1 MRIHPYSLWVA
12 LALPLA
18 ALGCAGDVRY
28 PDAPKGVTNAQPRA
42 PTAQDYGRAAL
53 VVADRQMKELAQ
65 LRGSSTDPFVT
76 EAMTRQ
82 VEGLHLL
89 SNKLLDDLTVG
100 DARVHDATIVVDVA
114 NLQRTIDTAANAEKQ
129 AEEPATDSP
138 ATP

>member
-12 LALPLA
+12 LALPVA

-28 PDAPKGVTNAQPRA
+28 PDAPNGVTNAQPRA

-65 LRGSSTDPFVT
+65 LRDRSTDPFVT

-82 VEGLHLL
+82 VESLHLHT
-89 SNKLLDDLTVG
+89 NKLLDDLTVG
-100 DARVHDATIVVDVA
+100 DARLHDAAIVVDVA
-114 NLQRTIDTAANAEKQ
+114 NLQRTIDTAANAEEQ
-129 AEEPATDSP
+129 AEEPVAASP

>member
-12 LALPLA
+12 LALPVA

-28 PDAPKGVTNAQPRA
+28 PDAPKGVTNAQPRD
-42 PTAQDYGRAAL
+42 PTSQDYGRAAL
-53 VVADRQMKELAQ
+53 LVADRQMKELAQ
-65 LRGSSTDPFVT
+65 LRDSSTDPFVT

-89 SNKLLDDLTVG
+89 SDKLLDDMTFG
-100 DARVHDATIVVDVA
+100 DARVHDAAIVVDVA

-129 AEEPATDSP
+129 AEEPAADRPT
-138 ATP
+138 TP

>member
-1 MRIHPYSLWVA
+1 MRTHRYSLLVA
-12 LALPLA
+12 LALPLT
-18 ALGCAGDVRY
+18 ALGCAGDVRT
-28 PDAPKGVTNAQPRA
+28 PDAPKGVTNAQPGA

-53 VVADRQMKELAQ
+53 VVADRQMKEIAQ
-65 LRGSSTDPFVT
+65 LRDSSTDPFVT

-129 AEEPATDSP
+129 ADESAAAGP